1 MIMSPENASVL
12 RGLMCPSCSSKQPLC
27 IDGSSTFTMYD
38 DGSATYGAVVW
49 NMDSRCTCGSCNH
62 SATIRE
68 FREAIRLL
76 HDRRHMVGDALNRV
90 NRLSNVQRNTTASR
104 T

>member
-1 MIMSPENASVL
+1 MIMSPENASFL
-12 RGLMCPSCSSKQPLC
+12 RGLMCPMCFSKQPLL

-38 DGSATYGAVVW
+38 DGSAAHGAIVW
-49 NMDSRCTCGSCNH
+49 NMDSRCTCESCDH

-76 HDRRHMVGDALNRV
+76 HDRSHMVGDALNRV